1 MWAAILVINMRRL
14 KPREGDFIET
24 LDHII
29 LDVKGL
35 VHPPERVVAFI
46 RYVPDPA
53 GDRRRNGETY
63 RKVYPLAE
71 RYRLLRQKYSHYLV
85 FDPVFNEYLNEVP
98 IELIKRHYDPRQRL
112 IELRNKA
119 GLDGVESQALKLIEL
134 LKEESNI
141 AWSKL
146 GISGSVLV
154 RLHRP
159 TSDIDLIVYGRKSC
173 LSVYETLRKLLT
185 EKQGPL
191 KSYNNKDLKELYGAR
206 LMDTIMPLGDF
217 LRIEKRKVLQGK
229 FKERNYFIRLVKD
242 WDEVKECYGDTLYKS
257 MGYAKIK
264 AVVVDDS
271 EAIFTPCRYEIDK
284 VQVIKGKKNAPI
296 KEVTSFRGRFCE
308 QAKLGERIEAQGKL
322 EEVYEKDGTKNYRL
336 LLGGRLTDYMIVSW

>member
-1 MWAAILVINMRRL
+1 MRGL

-24 LDHII
+24 LDNAIF
-29 LDVKGL
+29 DVKGL

-46 RYVPDPA
+46 RYVPDPT

-71 RYRLLRQKYSHYLV
+71 RYRLLRQKYPHYLI
-85 FDPVFNEYLNEVP
+85 FDPVFNEYLIEVP
-98 IELIKRHYDPRQRL
+98 VELIRHHYDPRQRL
-112 IELRNKA
+112 IELQNRA
-119 GLDGVESQALKLIEL
+119 GLDKVESQALELIEL

-191 KSYNNKDLKELYGAR
+191 RPYDNEDLKRLYEAR
-206 LMDTIMPLGDF
+206 SKDTIMPLEDF
-217 LRIEKRKVLQGK
+217 LGIEKRRALQGK
-229 FKERNYFIRLVKD
+229 FRERDYYIRFVKD
-242 WDEVKECYGDTLYKS
+242 WSETGEHYGDVLYKS
-257 MGYAKIK
+257 MGYAKIR
-264 AVVVDDS
+264 AIIAEDS
-271 EAIFTPCRYEIDK
+271 EAIFTPCRYGIRK
-284 VQVIKGKKNAPI
+284 VQVIKGRKVAPI
-296 KEVTSFRGRFCE
+296 KEVASFRGRFCE

-322 EEVYEKDGTKNYRL
+322 EEVRKQDGDKYYRL
-336 LLGGRLTDYMIVSW
+336 LLGGKPTDYMTRVW